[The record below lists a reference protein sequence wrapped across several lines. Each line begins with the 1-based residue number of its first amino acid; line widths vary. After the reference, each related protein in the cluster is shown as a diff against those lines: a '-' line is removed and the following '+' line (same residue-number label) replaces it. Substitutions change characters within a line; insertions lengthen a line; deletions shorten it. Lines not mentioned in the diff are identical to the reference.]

1 MDYQELETFAKIA
14 LINYTPKS
22 QMEMAEEECAE
33 FIVAMRHFQRGREG
47 ANEAVLEEI
56 ADVIIMMAQM
66 RQQFG
71 ALMVDSIIQRKI
83 NRELKRISDPDYSPE
98 RKQGVKTED
107 HDNRCR

>member
-1 MDYQELETFAKIA
+1 MLDQELETFAKIA
-14 LINYTPKS
+14 LMNYTPKS

-33 FIVAMRHFQRGREG
+33 FIVAMRHFQRGRLD
-47 ANEAVLEEI
+47 AREAVMEEI

-71 ALMVDSIIQRKI
+71 ATIIDSIIQHKVD
-83 NRELKRISDPDYSPE
+83 RELKRISDPDYSPE